1 MRAVRGVGALICD
14 FLGVSV
20 GFDLPVKLD
29 AVDRRAL
36 AVAEEGVETFERFP
50 AVMKG
55 CRIAF

>member
-1 MRAVRGVGALICD
+1 
-14 FLGVSV
+14 LGVSV
-20 GFDLPVKLD
+20 GFDLLVKLD

-36 AVAEEGVETFERFP
+36 AVVEEGVEAFERFP

>member
-1 MRAVRGVGALICD
+1 M
-14 FLGVSV
+14 SV
-20 GFDLPVKLD
+20 GFDLLVKLD

-36 AVAEEGVETFERFP
+36 AVVDEGVEPFVRFP